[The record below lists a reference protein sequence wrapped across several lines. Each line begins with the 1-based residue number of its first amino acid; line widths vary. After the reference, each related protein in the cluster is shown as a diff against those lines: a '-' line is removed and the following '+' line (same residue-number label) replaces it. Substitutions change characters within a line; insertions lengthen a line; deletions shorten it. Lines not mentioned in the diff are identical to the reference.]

1 MSMVSYASTAK
12 KLTDQKNEASKNRRK
27 NERELKKAKS
37 LSRKYSSNLKTIHRR
52 VESSREQAEDVGG
65 VLNQRQAQLESIQ
78 RLKQNAEER
87 LVKERE
93 SLEESENEME
103 FSQTADEKQ
112 NISYKIKMTSGN
124 IEDLKNQIKQRNS
137 MEKKII
143 QDIEEYEKSKSKIN
157 SSIKKNLQAKPG
169 LVKLAK
175 STVKKVDTTQKRFGT
190 SKRREESTKKQ
201 LVSVTKKLNELEK
214 QRRVRKAKEAAL
226 KRAKAR
232 KAKEA
237 ALKRAK
243 AKRSRMLAAR
253 KAKKAKAKPKAKKAK
268 AKPKAKKAKAK
279 KHR

>member
-52 VESSREQAEDVGG
+52 VESSRDQAEDVGG

-143 QDIEEYEKSKSKIN
+143 QDIEEYDMWLRRIFMSKEERIAEIDKKI
-157 SSIKKNLQAKPG
+157 KNLEE
-169 LVKLAK
+169 
-175 STVKKVDTTQKRFGT
+175 QK
-190 SKRREESTKKQ
+190 Q
-201 LVSVTKKLNELEK
+201 WLID
-214 QRRVRKAKEAAL
+214 KE
-226 KRAKAR
+226 
-232 KAKEA
+232 
-237 ALKRAK
+237 
-243 AKRSRMLAAR
+243 
-253 KAKKAKAKPKAKKAK
+253 
-268 AKPKAKKAKAK
+268 
-279 KHR
+279 